1 LVGLAF
7 LWLERSLWHGFNMPQ
22 AAEVTVRREKALD
35 FGGGQNG
42 KSSVGSSF
50 QPDYKSSPQAA
61 AAGDSIPRQ
70 SASDERSDEDCIGRG
85 RNVGQ

>member
-35 FGGGQNG
+35 FGGGQNREMG
-42 KSSVGSSF
+42 CSRQLISNDTLKDCKLRVA
-50 QPDYKSSPQAA
+50 QAFLDWQRLGVIA
-61 AAGDSIPRQ
+61 
-70 SASDERSDEDCIGRG
+70 C
-85 RNVGQ
+85 